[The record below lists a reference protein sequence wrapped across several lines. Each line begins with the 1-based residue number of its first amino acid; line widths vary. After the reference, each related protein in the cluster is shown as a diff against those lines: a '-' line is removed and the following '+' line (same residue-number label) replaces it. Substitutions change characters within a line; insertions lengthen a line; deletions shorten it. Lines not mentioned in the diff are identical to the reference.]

1 LNGYEFVYK
10 QITPASLPS
19 WKTTSAVEV
28 GARIESETSYT
39 RQDENQ
45 TVIER
50 EDVIEGFSFGT
61 TLVPFSG
68 IFGVYG
74 TQGSPQHGASSGC
87 GWRNGLQLW
96 KSRGQTT
103 RGGPP
108 AWG

>member
-1 LNGYEFVYK
+1 MPCFCPLLLNGYEFVCK

-28 GARIESETSYT
+28 GARVESETSYI

-68 IFGVYG
+68 IFGVMLHKVCLKRKFK
-74 TQGSPQHGASSGC
+74 TC
-87 GWRNGLQLW
+87 F
-96 KSRGQTT
+96 
-103 RGGPP
+103 
-108 AWG
+108 